1 MPCYPRRQTIRAD
14 NEAEGAGTRYR
25 CQPPRRACRLG
36 PTYPGVTTLSNEPN
50 NSQAASSP
58 TVSAAQF
65 IQQSRVL
72 WTRKWLIVLIAA
84 IGCAAAYGWTRTQ
97 ARVYQADCTLEYD
110 PDPPKPLGRAVE
122 DAAGASHWWETR
134 EYFAT
139 QNKIIGSRAVA
150 ERVVR
155 KLSLHENPDFW
166 AVPQAERAEWR
177 RASITDTAQ
186 RLQLMVTVSQERE
199 TRLVHLMIHDTS
211 RERAMLLANS
221 LADAYIEKTLEDR
234 LGATTGAL
242 EWLGKQLDGLKLQLE
257 QSELALHDF
266 SEHHTNLAVSLED
279 QQNIV
284 ASNIQQLSRS
294 LTDAKT
300 RRIAMQA
307 RLDELRA
314 TNVDDPL
321 QIQSGIILT
330 NTMVLSLRER
340 YSALQIERDAL
351 TVHYGDNHPKLIALD
366 SQVETLKKAL
376 RSEVNGLIGAA
387 LSDVNEA
394 SNVEKGLKT
403 ALDQANRLGLELNL
417 QEITHRRLQRE
428 RDNTAKLYGTLLER
442 TAQTDLTRALQVAY
456 VRVID
461 RALVPTVA
469 VSPRVKTAL
478 LIGGVLGLLLGIVV
492 ALTLEQLDRVI
503 RSVEDAEG
511 TGITVLG
518 VIPHINENVSAD
530 NNYGRRKRRER
541 TAPVDNRD
549 LIVHTHPKSSV
560 AECCRTIRTNI
571 TFMSADRPRK
581 TLVVTSAS
589 PREGKTTVS
598 ISLAISLAQSGK
610 RILIVDTDLRKPRIH
625 RAFNKP
631 LTRGVTSILLGEHSA
646 KEAIYDTEIPGLAVL
661 ACGPIPPNPSELLH
675 TEQFRALLAEL
686 GKSYDHLILDSPPMA
701 VVTDAAILAPQVDG
715 TILIVHA
722 QRTTRDALRSA
733 LRQLRDVSGHLIGG
747 ILNNVDLSSN
757 RYGYS
762 TSYYYRDESYTA
774 DSDPPPDDT
783 DDDQGKRASAQV

>member
-1 MPCYPRRQTIRAD
+1 
-14 NEAEGAGTRYR
+14 
-25 CQPPRRACRLG
+25 
-36 PTYPGVTTLSNEPN
+36 LSNESNIPPAT
-50 NSQAASSP
+50 QSP
-58 TVSAAQF
+58 SFSAKQLVD
-65 IQQSRVL
+65 QSRIL
-72 WTRKWLIVLIAA
+72 WKRKWLILLIAA
-84 IGCAAAYGWTRTQ
+84 LGGAAAFGWTRTQ

-122 DAAGASHWWETR
+122 DNASVGRWWEAR

-139 QNKIIGSRAVA
+139 QNRIIGSRAVA

-166 AVPQAERAEWR
+166 GVPAAERAEWR

-186 RLQLMVTVSQERE
+186 RLQQLVTVSQERD
-199 TRLVHLMIHDTS
+199 TRLVHIMTRDVS
-211 RERAMLLANS
+211 PERAMLLANS
-221 LADAYIEKTLEDR
+221 VADAYIEKTLEDR

-242 EWLGKQLDGLKLQLE
+242 EWLGKQLDSLKRQLE
-257 QSELALHDF
+257 QSELALHEF
-266 SEHHTNLAVSLED
+266 SEQHTNLAVSLED

-284 ASNIQQLSRS
+284 ASNIQQLSRA
-294 LTDAKT
+294 LTDGKT

-307 RLDELRA
+307 RLAELRA
-314 TNVDDPL
+314 ADVEDPL
-321 QIQSGIILT
+321 QIQSGIILGNSIILT
-330 NTMVLSLRER
+330 LRER
-340 YSALQIERDAL
+340 YRALQIERDAL
-351 TVHYGDNHPKLIALD
+351 IVHYGDAHPKLLALD
-366 SQVETLKKAL
+366 SQVATLKKAL
-376 RSEVNGLIGAA
+376 RTEVNGLIGAA
-387 LSDVNEA
+387 ESEVNEA
-394 SNVEKGLKT
+394 STVEKGLKG
-403 ALDQANRLGLELNL
+403 ALDEANRLGLELNL

-428 RDNTAKLYGTLLER
+428 RDNTSKLYGTLLER

-456 VRVID
+456 MRVID
-461 RALVPTVA
+461 RALVPMVA
-469 VSPRVKTAL
+469 VSPRIKSAL
-478 LIGGVLGLLLGIVV
+478 SIGVLLGLLLGVVV

-503 RSVEDAEG
+503 RTVEDAEE

-530 NNYGRRKRRER
+530 NNYGRRKRRDR
-541 TAPVDNRD
+541 AAPVGNRD

-610 RILIVDTDLRKPRIH
+610 RILIVDTDLRKPRLH
-625 RAFNKP
+625 RAFAKP
-631 LTRGVTSILLGEHSA
+631 LTRGVTSILVGEHSA
-646 KEAIYDTEIPGLAVL
+646 SEATYETGVPGLSFL

-675 TEQFRALLAEL
+675 TEQFRQLLVEL
-686 GKSYDHLILDSPPMA
+686 GKVYDHVILDSPPMA

-715 TILIVHA
+715 AILIVHA

-733 LRQLRDVSGHLIGG
+733 LRQLRDVSGHLVGG
-747 ILNNVDLSSN
+747 VLNNVDISAN

-774 DSDPPPDDT
+774 DSEPPPDDPE
-783 DDDQGKRASAQV
+783 DDQTKRSQPQA